1 MTTTEIILD
10 ALERR
15 LLFVYFL
22 VGRSFS
28 HKVTKIS
35 QFLVDGITFVNVS
48 GMGTIFLQMLLLAV
62 LLGAFIP
69 ISLLSLLILIFRKYC
84 VYVF

>member
-1 MTTTEIILD
+1 MFQTTTTEISLD
-10 ALERR
+10 DLERR

-35 QFLVDGITFVNVS
+35 QFLVDAVTFVNVS
-48 GMGTIFLQMLLLAV
+48 GMRTVFLQMLLQDV
-62 LLGAFIP
+62 LLGACIP
-69 ISLLSLLILIFRKYC
+69 ISLLSL
-84 VYVF
+84 